1 MLQRKLEEHE
11 EALLGRAQVVDLLQ
25 QELTAAEQR
34 NQVLPCDLCRLPW
47 EYSFL
52 RYFARQ
58 QLEHPII
65 SLQKID
71 AIYSFFQ
78 HIPCA

>member
-34 NQVLPCDLCRLPW
+34 NQVLPSLLPALGV
-47 EYSFL
+47 F
-52 RYFARQ
+52 
-58 QLEHPII
+58 I
-65 SLQKID
+65 STLVCQAAGIK
-71 AIYSFFQ
+71 S
-78 HIPCA
+78 C